1 MNFLQSLQ
9 QQFSSLWSSMNSA
22 QRISLIVAPLI
33 LLAGFGFLYW
43 SNNTSGM
50 VALSWGKV
58 FTTEELIAAEHALME
73 AGLTDFQRQGRMLL
87 VPAAEKDRYNAALL
101 EFDAMPEDLGSQLL
115 KHYESLSP
123 FITEKQRHEMRE
135 AMLLK
140 EVAQTLKAIPNVED
154 ARVVI
159 ANPNRRNS
167 WSQKGTV
174 TANVTIT
181 PKKGRELSTRLV
193 ASIRAAVASM
203 VPDLKTSDV
212 TVFDPV
218 NEVTYAGDAA
228 DDPLSSQLVQRIRE
242 LTKQYES
249 QISKSLSYIPGVNVT
264 VHVDIENLK
273 SSVIRT
279 QQIDPK
285 KSAPVISNEFTV
297 NDTQT
302 QRAPRGEPGQVAN
315 RPASVGGSAG
325 SDRNRQMT
333 ESDNRVVNGVS
344 FEISEKQLLAAMP
357 KAVQVS
363 ISVPRDYYRGIAAQR
378 TAAGEKDPA
387 LTEVPAIEKEV
398 LASVSKSVNRLIPA
412 DSPDDAIVVST
423 VDTLAKELPTVT
435 IPWTE
440 TAWQFFREYGSTM
453 ALGAFAI
460 YVAMML
466 RKSMGSLAQANAS
479 PGDSRTDNANGMNP
493 LNPSGGPEAAMAMNA
508 LQGASA
514 ALPPKPATRRDQLQ
528 AIVRDNPEATA
539 ALLGKWIQAAK

>member
-1 MNFLQSLQ
+1 
-9 QQFSSLWSSMNSA
+9 MNSA
-22 QRISLIVAPLI
+22 QRVSLILAPVI
-33 LLAGFGFLYW
+33 LVVGFSALLW
-43 SNNTSGM
+43 TRSATGM
-50 VALSWGKV
+50 TALSWGKA
-58 FTTEELIAAEHALME
+58 FTTEELITAEHALMQ
-73 AGLTDFQRQGRMLL
+73 AGLTNFQRQGRMLL
-87 VPAAEKDRYNAALL
+87 VPEAEKDRYNAALL

-181 PKKGRELSTRLV
+181 PKKGRDLSTRLV

-242 LTKQYES
+242 LTRQYES
-249 QISKSLSYIPGVNVT
+249 QIAKSLAYIPGVNVT

-297 NDTQT
+297 NDTQS

-315 RPASVGGSAG
+315 RPASVGGGAG
-325 SDRNRQMT
+325 SDRSRQMT

-378 TAAGEKDPA
+378 VAGGEKDPA

-398 LASVSKSVNRLIPA
+398 LASVSKSVTRLIPA
-412 DSPDDAIVVST
+412 DSPTDAIVVNT
-423 VDTLAKELPTVT
+423 VDTLSKEVPAVE
-435 IPWTE
+435 IPFTE
-440 TAWQFFREYGSTM
+440 TLWQFLREYGSTL
-453 ALGAFAI
+453 ALGAFAL
-460 YVAMML
+460 YVVLVL
-466 RKSMGSLAQANAS
+466 RKSMGSLSAS
-479 PGDSRTDNANGMNP
+479 STSDARGGAAGGLNLATPG
-493 LNPSGGPEAAMAMNA
+493 GGPEAAMAVAA
-508 LQGASA
+508 LNGASVT
-514 ALPPKPATRRDQLQ
+514 LPPKPATRRDQLQ